1 MMGPLSRM
9 SSALPCGRPSTMST
23 STTSARLRIARCRA
37 TVPPMLPAP
46 TTVTLNF
53 PGIDRSSSF
62 SRRLAMIGESAY
74 LCRAVPALKY
84 PRTRGDKQGASLEVN
99 HAIETR
105 QSIGRVKQDPGPKVL
120 VEKVL
125 ESAVHAPNH
134 KITEPWRF
142 HVFAGKGRGE
152 FARARA
158 ELARI
163 QAEAEGEEEEYV
175 AGRISR
181 ERKKAFRAPVVIAV
195 ISKGGR
201 DEVETLEN
209 YAACAAAVQ
218 NMQLTAHAL
227 DLATIWRTGLVAY
240 HPYMREFF
248 ALEAGDKI
256 VAYLYLGYPDVE
268 ERPRRREP
276 ASTRTVWH
284 EG

>member
-1 MMGPLSRM
+1 M
-9 SSALPCGRPSTMST
+9 
-23 STTSARLRIARCRA
+23 
-37 TVPPMLPAP
+37 
-46 TTVTLNF
+46 
-53 PGIDRSSSF
+53 
-62 SRRLAMIGESAY
+62 
-74 LCRAVPALKY
+74 
-84 PRTRGDKQGASLEVN
+84 QGALLEVDR
-99 HAIETR
+99 AIETR
-105 QSIGRVKQDPGPKVL
+105 RSVGRVKQEPVPREL

-152 FARARA
+152 LARARA
-158 ELARI
+158 ELAKI
-163 QAEAEGEEEEYV
+163 QAETEGEEEGLA

-181 ERKKAFRAPVVIAV
+181 ERKKAFRAPVVVAV
-195 ISKGGR
+195 ISRGGR

-227 DLATIWRTGLVAY
+227 GLATIWRTGLQAY
-240 HPYMREFF
+240 HPYMRDFF
-248 ALEAGDKI
+248 GLEDGDKI
-256 VAYLYLGYPDVE
+256 VAYLYLGYPDVG

-276 ASTRTVWH
+276 ASSKTVWH